1 MPLRPNSPAK
11 PKKKKKRR
19 GFLRSLWPFGN
30 NPKPVRPGR
39 RRKVSDAAKA
49 GGADLAKLA
58 SGHRANPV
66 ADVLRQLKTNPQVT
80 DAALLNELKKPDSLF
95 RVALA
100 KRLEKKTQDP
110 EAVLKLLQNALEAG
124 ATTEQA
130 IDAMNAG

>member
-1 MPLRPNSPAK
+1 M
-11 PKKKKKRR
+11 
-19 GFLRSLWPFGN
+19 
-30 NPKPVRPGR
+30 
-39 RRKVSDAAKA
+39 
-49 GGADLAKLA
+49 
-58 SGHRANPV
+58 
-66 ADVLRQLKTNPQVT
+66 KTNPQVT

-110 EAVLKLLQNALEAG
+110 EAVLKLLQKALETG